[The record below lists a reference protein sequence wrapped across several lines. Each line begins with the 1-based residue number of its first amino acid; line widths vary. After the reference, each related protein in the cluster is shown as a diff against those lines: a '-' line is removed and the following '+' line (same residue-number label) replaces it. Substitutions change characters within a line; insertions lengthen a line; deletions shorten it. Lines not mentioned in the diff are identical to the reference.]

1 MNYITK
7 CAQRT
12 VFSEVHS
19 DLMWVYLVLV
29 WKRNLVCIVHT
40 HANEIEKGVFLTELA
55 LSAILHK

>member
-1 MNYITK
+1 MIHWQIHPVLHKQQIDTHMNYITK

-19 DLMWVYLVLV
+19 DLLWVYLVLV

-40 HANEIEKGVFLTELA
+40 QAH
-55 LSAILHK
+55 